1 MSILR
6 SDRVMNRLWFAVP
19 FVLLGSAA
27 IAWGLLREG
36 APPFANVLLDLG
48 VETIGLALT
57 VAVVD
62 WYLER
67 RRLQAA
73 GRRLA
78 WHTFHAI
85 ERIVWVWQGGPP
97 RLDTGEV
104 LSLLQDADRQGEVAQ
119 GTESLLLGLAVE
131 SRRLL
136 KADKDAVEALS
147 GLEGCLGDLT
157 LFANV
162 AHEGRTPSVGS
173 IISTLLDVTK
183 RLAKLLDL
191 SADSVVPARLI
202 RARDPSLEAQ
212 ASRARVAREVIGLS

>member
-1 MSILR
+1 MAILR
-6 SDRVMNRLWFAVP
+6 TDRLLNRMWFAIP
-19 FVLLGSAA
+19 FVLLGVAA
-27 IAWGLLREG
+27 LVWGLFRAGVPSWDGILVE
-36 APPFANVLLDLG
+36 LG
-48 VETIGLALT
+48 VEAIGLAFT

-67 RRLQAA
+67 RRLHAA

-78 WHTFHAI
+78 WEVFHSI

-104 LSLLQDADRQGEVAQ
+104 LSLLEGADRRGTIAP

-136 KADKDAVEALS
+136 KADRDAVDAVA
-147 GLEGCLGDLT
+147 GLGGCLGDLT

-162 AHEGRTPSVGS
+162 AHEGRTPSVDS
-173 IISTLLDVTK
+173 IVSTLLDVTK
-183 RLAKLLDL
+183 RLAKLLHL
-191 SADSVVPARLI
+191 SSDSTVPARLI
-202 RARDPSLEAQ
+202 RGRDPSVEAQ